1 MDLLLLPPPHPAR
14 NTGSS
19 AQSDAAPLPARE
31 GEESDDFEA
40 TLTDNQRSRRQA
52 SEGEKKRAQSPSVE
66 SEDTMPLQRRPRV
79 AARKQHESAAQQGK
93 GFFGPVRLSEFW
105 RNLDGLEECWMNL

>member
-1 MDLLLLPPPHPAR
+1 MDLPLLPPPHPAR
-14 NTGSS
+14 NMGSS

-52 SEGEKKRAQSPSVE
+52 SEGEKKRARSPSVE
-66 SEDTMPLQRRPRV
+66 SKDSTRLQRRPRRV
-79 AARKQHESAAQQGK
+79 VRMQSEITPHQQGMSS
-93 GFFGPVRLSEFW
+93 FPSRLPWQVVSLFDS
-105 RNLDGLEECWMNL
+105 LV